1 MQHCKTPKGKIQP
14 SVGSQAEQIGY
25 LPKRTKKLSQLE
37 RSVSNTVYQTLWK
50 KNF

>member
-1 MQHCKTPKGKIQP
+1 MQHYKISEGKIQP
-14 SVGSQAEQIGY
+14 SIGSQAEQIGY
-25 LPKRTKKLSQLE
+25 LPKKTKKLSQLE